1 MKMFRA
7 FFGEVDPFR
16 RKKCGAAKKTAAS
29 MGVKT
34 ALVKRQ
40 YAYIQ
45 ERAVLLMNEE
55 GIEYD
60 NNSIIVDNIDRAKSY
75 RCR

>member
-1 MKMFRA
+1 
-7 FFGEVDPFR
+7 
-16 RKKCGAAKKTAAS
+16 

-55 GIEYD
+55 RIEYD
-60 NNSIIVDNIDRAKSY
+60 DNSIVVDIIDRAKSY

>member
-1 MKMFRA
+1 
-7 FFGEVDPFR
+7 
-16 RKKCGAAKKTAAS
+16 

-34 ALVKRQ
+34 ALVKQQ
-40 YAYIQ
+40 YGYIQ
-45 ERAVLLMNEE
+45 ENAVLLMNEE

-60 NNSIIVDNIDRAKSY
+60 NNSIVVDNVDRAKSY